1 MGLDGSVIVMCN
13 NPFKR
18 DDYPLDFISK
28 LAALVPSPRVHLT
41 RYHGVFAPNSN
52 HRAAIIIKYQEPVV
66 IAGEPSLEVD
76 ATKDKKRASMTW
88 AQCLKR
94 AFKID
99 INICEACKGPAKVI
113 ACITDPVTINKI
125 LNHVQ
130 QKQGG
135 QIGRLPASRAPP
147 VRSLIA

>member
-1 MGLDGSVIVMCN
+1 MTAQ
-13 NPFKR
+13 P
-18 DDYPLDFISK
+18 IS
-28 LAALVPSPRVHLT
+28 L
-41 RYHGVFAPNSN
+41 
-52 HRAAIIIKYQEPVV
+52 
-66 IAGEPSLEVD
+66 
-76 ATKDKKRASMTW
+76 DKKRAAMTW

-99 INICEACKGPAKVI
+99 IDICEVCKGPAKVI

-125 LNHVQ
+125 MNHLQ

-147 VRSLIA
+147 VRPLID

>member
-1 MGLDGSVIVMCN
+1 MI
-13 NPFKR
+13 
-18 DDYPLDFISK
+18 
-28 LAALVPSPRVHLT
+28 
-41 RYHGVFAPNSN
+41 
-52 HRAAIIIKYQEPVV
+52 
-66 IAGEPSLEVD
+66 IAGEPSLEVLD
-76 ATKDKKRASMTW
+76 TKDKKRAAMTW

-99 INICEACKGPAKVI
+99 IDICEVCKGPAKVI

-125 LNHVQ
+125 MNHLQ

-147 VRSLIA
+147 VRPLID